1 MDLSNGVVDV
11 SSTMIVEEVK
21 QEKQDSFIA
30 SIMSKLDMATC
41 IGGGLAPGSVSGF
54 RLAAGFAGALGP
66 KKPTAPNKNS
76 IFYHQCFLKESL

>member
-1 MDLSNGVVDV
+1 MDLSNGAVDISNTIMDV
-11 SSTMIVEEVK
+11 SAEEVK
-21 QEKQDSFIA
+21 QEKQDSFLA

-76 IFYHQCFLKESL
+76 IF

>member
-11 SSTMIVEEVK
+11 SSTMIVEEV
-21 QEKQDSFIA
+21 KQDSFIA

-76 IFYHQCFLKESL
+76 IF